1 VVACILLYSRAM
13 QLMIGFVTCCGSAEA
28 AVHSLAIMSS
38 SYCASIFH
46 SDDDHDNDRSD
57 RSDRSSR
64 DADDSPRD
72 NNASYSR
79 IAYGDE
85 EGEGTEPEDEIEAS
99 SASRPKVFSFTG
111 TL

>member
-1 VVACILLYSRAM
+1 VR
-13 QLMIGFVTCCGSAEA
+13 
-28 AVHSLAIMSS
+28 
-38 SYCASIFH
+38 H
-46 SDDDHDNDRSD
+46 SDDDHSD
-57 RSDRSSR
+57 HSKRSSR

-85 EGEGTEPEDEIEAS
+85 EGEETEPEDEIEAS